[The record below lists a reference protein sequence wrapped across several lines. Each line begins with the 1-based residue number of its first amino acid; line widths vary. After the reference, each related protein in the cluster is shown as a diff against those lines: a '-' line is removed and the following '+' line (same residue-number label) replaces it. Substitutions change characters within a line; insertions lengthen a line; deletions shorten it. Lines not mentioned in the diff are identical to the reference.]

1 MRFSLQLR
9 ERRAVS
15 TFLEVFILIGIV
27 IAGTAIVFAAVTK
40 YEPVSQG
47 ASVGVSDASIRQGSN
62 QAVMRVVIANTGTV
76 SFSSFTISTVGT
88 SAGIANAQFYVAL
101 INVATSSTVTPSPA
115 SGTTGDSA
123 ITETATIS
131 PGQSVLA
138 TITIVGGSEFTIGQS
153 YSVTISTLPAAQA
166 TVQVAAVPA

>member
-1 MRFSLQLR
+1 MQLR

-15 TFLEVFILIGIV
+15 TFIEVFILIGIV

-47 ASVGVSDASIRQGSN
+47 ASLGISDASIKQGSN
-62 QAVMRVVIANTGTV
+62 QAIVRMVVANTGTV
-76 SFSSFTISTVGT
+76 SLSSFTISTVGT
-88 SAGIANAQFYVAL
+88 SAGIANAQFYVTL
-101 INVATSSTVTPSPA
+101 INVATSSTITPSQA

-138 TITIVGGSEFTIGQS
+138 TITIIGAIEFAIGQS
-153 YSVTISTLPAAQA
+153 YSVTVSTSPAAQA
-166 TVQVAAVPA
+166 TIQVAAVPA